1 VVERS
6 GMQEIFKSKLLE
18 LRRPSMATSFAE
30 ALCGQVL
37 WASKSKLPKMIT
49 PKEEGEKL
57 KEAFSEKQQVI
68 ESLERFVEEK
78 TQTTRIP
85 IIPVAGGEIA
95 LKKPEEHDLS
105 YRLNDIAELEK
116 HLSSHSY
123 SEIKNLLE
131 NREKNK
137 IEVLF
142 VTETFRPVSERES
155 VENPSAFTKAFLPT
169 LPLKTSEL
177 FERMVMAMKL
187 VPEEVVLL
195 GLENE
200 GEDLLKAVMSVADY
214 LRPQVIVTL
223 GAKSTQRV
231 LKSNDR
237 LTMVH
242 GQFFGRRVGDWNAQ
256 IVPLF
261 HPSIIETN
269 QNMKKTAWIDMQKIM
284 KTLKK
289 I

>member
-1 VVERS
+1 MVERS
-6 GMQEIFKSKLLE
+6 GMQEIFKAKLLE
-18 LRRPSMATSFAE
+18 LRRPVKAESFSD
-30 ALCGQVL
+30 ALLGQTH
-37 WASKSKLPKMIT
+37 WAPKSKLPKIVT
-49 PKEEGEKL
+49 PKEESAKL

-85 IIPVAGGEIA
+85 IISVSGGEVG
-95 LKKPEEHDLS
+95 LKKPEEHDHS
-105 YRLNDIAELEK
+105 YNLQSIEELEK
-116 HLSSHSY
+116 HLSSQSY
-123 SEIKNLLE
+123 QEIKTLLQGK
-131 NREKNK
+131 EKNK
-137 IEVLF
+137 VEVLF
-142 VTETFRPVSERES
+142 VTESFRPLSERES
-155 VENPSAFTKAFLPT
+155 AESPSAFTRAFLPS

-177 FERMVMAMKL
+177 FERMVTAMKL
-187 VPEEVVLL
+187 VPEEVALL
-195 GLENE
+195 ALENE
-200 GEDLLKAVMSVADY
+200 GEDLLKAVMSAAEY

-242 GQFFGRRVGDWNAQ
+242 GQFFARRIGEWNAQ